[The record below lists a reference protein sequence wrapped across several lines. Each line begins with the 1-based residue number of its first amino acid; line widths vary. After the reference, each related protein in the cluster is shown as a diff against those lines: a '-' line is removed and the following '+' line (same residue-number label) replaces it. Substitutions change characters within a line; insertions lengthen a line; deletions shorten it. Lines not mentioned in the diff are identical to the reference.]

1 MEGTPK
7 FFTLSEQ
14 FRGRIFEITKDEMSI
29 GRVDQRDICIK
40 DPTVSTDHCTIIR
53 RNGSF
58 FVRDNGSTNGT
69 RINGNPLEPGVE
81 QELVNTDVLLVGGIE
96 LLFDNDDKS
105 VTTVMRTTAGID
117 LDAGK
122 DTQTIERIDVS
133 QFTRKHNPET
143 SHTIFNIVIAL
154 IALAV
159 LGVAAYFVYMVMQQQ

>member
-1 MEGTPK
+1 MEGTAK

-14 FRGRIFEITKDEMSI
+14 FRGRIFEITKDETSI

-40 DPTVSTDHCTIIR
+40 DPTVSTDHCTVIR
-53 RNGSF
+53 RDGAF

-69 RINGNPLEPGVE
+69 RINGSPLEPG
-81 QELVNTDVLLVGGIE
+81 QEYELANTDVLLVGGIE

-133 QFTRKHNPET
+133 QFTRKNNPET
-143 SHTIFNIVIAL
+143 SHRIFNIVIVL
-154 IALAV
+154 IALGV
-159 LGVAAYFVYMVMQQQ
+159 LGAVAYLIYVMMMQQ